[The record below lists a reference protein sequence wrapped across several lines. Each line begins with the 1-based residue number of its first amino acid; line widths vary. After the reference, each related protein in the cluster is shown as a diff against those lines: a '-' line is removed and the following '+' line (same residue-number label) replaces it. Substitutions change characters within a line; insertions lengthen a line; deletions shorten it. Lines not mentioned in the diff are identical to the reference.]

1 MVNKIKSKAKSR
13 KAWLKIHLYL
23 GLICGLFFVMTGIT
37 GSFLAFYIEIDEL
50 LHSELI
56 IEDSPNHQKQPYE
69 KIFQALKVAEPTR
82 DKAWRLE
89 LPDAPNRMITAR
101 YYKPVETQSLAFA
114 PLMLWVNPYTAE
126 VVSNRLWGDFAMTW
140 IYDLHF
146 SLLMDMN
153 GRLALSIIGIFIFL
167 SLCTGIYLWW
177 PSKYVLK
184 TAFTFKRHTSRQR
197 NNYDIHKLTGIYS
210 LPILV
215 IVVATGILLGLPP
228 VKPVVHALSP
238 LYSPANTQSLL
249 EDSGQRLS
257 LDQIVDIAQQQFP
270 TASVKWIETPDGI
283 TGSYR
288 INLRQH
294 GEPSQ
299 RFPKTN
305 VWVDQY
311 SGNILAIRDMYKDS
325 AGDTFLRWLH
335 PLHSGQAFGLTG
347 RIIVCISGL
356 LPIILFVTGI
366 IRWRQKQPKKRIHK
380 SQLQG

>member
-1 MVNKIKSKAKSR
+1 MSENIKSKAKTR
-13 KAWLKIHLYL
+13 KLWLNTHLYL
-23 GLICGLFFVMTGIT
+23 GLIFGLFFVMTGIT
-37 GSFLAFYIEIDEL
+37 GSVLAFYVEIDEL
-50 LHSELI
+50 LHPELI
-56 IEDSPNHQKQPYE
+56 IEDKPRQQKQSYE
-69 KIFQALKVAEPTR
+69 AVFQALKAAEPTR

-89 LPDAPNRMITAR
+89 LADDPNRMVTAR
-101 YYKPVETQSLAFA
+101 YYQPVETESLDFA

-126 VVSNRLWGDFAMTW
+126 VVSNRFWGDSAMTW

-146 SLLMDMN
+146 TLLLDTN
-153 GRLALSIIGIFIFL
+153 GRLAISIIGIFIFL

-177 PSKYVLK
+177 PSKHVLK

-197 NNYDIHKLTGIYS
+197 NNYDIHKLAGIYS

-215 IVVATGILLGLPP
+215 VIVATGVLLGLPP
-228 VKPVVHALSP
+228 VKPAVNALSA
-238 LYSPANTQSLL
+238 LYRPENTQSTLIDN
-249 EDSGQRLS
+249 EQRLP
-257 LDQIVDIAQQQFP
+257 LDHIVNIAQQQFP
-270 TASVKWIETPDGI
+270 TANVKWIETPDGI

-288 INLRQH
+288 INLRQD

-305 VWVDQY
+305 VWLDQY
-311 SGNILAIRDMYKDS
+311 SGKILAIRDIYKDS

-366 IRWRQKQPKKRIHK
+366 IRWRQKQRKKLPNK
-380 SQLQG
+380 PQ

>member
-1 MVNKIKSKAKSR
+1 MAKNIKSKAKTR
-13 KAWLKIHLYL
+13 KLWLNMHLYL
-23 GLICGLFFVMTGIT
+23 GLIFGLFFVMTAVT
-37 GSFLAFYIEIDEL
+37 GSLLAFYVEIDEL
-50 LHSELI
+50 LHPELI
-56 IEDSPNHQKQPYE
+56 IEGKANQQKQSYE
-69 KIFQALKVAEPTR
+69 TLFQALKVAEPTR

-89 LPDAPNRMITAR
+89 LPEDPNGIVTAR
-101 YYKPVETQSLAFA
+101 YYKPTETEHLAFA
-114 PLMLWVNPYTAE
+114 PLMVSLNPYTAE
-126 VVSNRLWGDFAMTW
+126 VVSNRFWGDFAMTW

-146 SLLMDMN
+146 TLLLDTN
-153 GRLALSIIGIFIFL
+153 GRLAISIIGIFIFL

-177 PSKYVLK
+177 PSKHVLK

-215 IVVATGILLGLPP
+215 VIVATGVLLGLPP
-228 VKPVVHALSP
+228 VKPAVNALSA
-238 LYSPANTQSLL
+238 LYSPENTQSTLI
-249 EDSGQRLS
+249 DNKQRLP
-257 LDQIVDIAQQQFP
+257 LDHIVNIAQQQFT
-270 TASVKWIETPDGI
+270 TANVKWIETPDGI

-288 INLRQH
+288 INLRQE

-305 VWVDQY
+305 VWLDQY
-311 SGNILAIRDMYKDS
+311 SGKILAIRDVYKDS

-366 IRWRQKQPKKRIHK
+366 IRWRQKQRKKLPNK
-380 SQLQG
+380 PQ

>member
-1 MVNKIKSKAKSR
+1 MAKNIKSKAKTR
-13 KAWLKIHLYL
+13 KLWLNMHLYL
-23 GLICGLFFVMTGIT
+23 GLIFGLFFVMTAVT
-37 GSFLAFYIEIDEL
+37 GSLLAFYVEIDEL
-50 LHSELI
+50 LHPELI
-56 IEDSPNHQKQPYE
+56 IEGKANQQKQSYE
-69 KIFQALKVAEPTR
+69 TLFQALKVTEPTR

-89 LPDAPNRMITAR
+89 LPEDPNGIVTAR
-101 YYKPVETQSLAFA
+101 YYKPTETEHLAFA
-114 PLMLWVNPYTAE
+114 PLMVSLNPYTAE
-126 VVSNRLWGDFAMTW
+126 VVSNRFWGDFAMTW

-146 SLLMDMN
+146 TLLLDTN
-153 GRLALSIIGIFIFL
+153 GRLAISIIGIFIFL

-177 PSKYVLK
+177 PSKHVLK

-215 IVVATGILLGLPP
+215 VIVATGVLLGLPP
-228 VKPVVHALSP
+228 VKPAVNALSA
-238 LYSPANTQSLL
+238 LYSPENTQSTLI
-249 EDSGQRLS
+249 DNKQRLP
-257 LDQIVDIAQQQFP
+257 LDHIVNIAQQQFT
-270 TASVKWIETPDGI
+270 TANVKWIETPDGI

-288 INLRQH
+288 INLRQE

-305 VWVDQY
+305 VWLDQY
-311 SGNILAIRDMYKDS
+311 SGKILAIRDVYKDS

-366 IRWRQKQPKKRIHK
+366 IRWRQKQRKKLPNK
-380 SQLQG
+380 PQ

>member
-1 MVNKIKSKAKSR
+1 MSKNIKSKAKTR
-13 KAWLKIHLYL
+13 KLWLNTHLYL
-23 GLICGLFFVMTGIT
+23 GLIFGLFFVMTAVT
-37 GSFLAFYIEIDEL
+37 GSLLAFYVEIDEL
-50 LHSELI
+50 LHPELI
-56 IEDSPNHQKQPYE
+56 IEGKANQQKQSYE
-69 KIFQALKVAEPTR
+69 TLFQALKIAEPTR

-89 LPDAPNRMITAR
+89 LPEDPNGIVTAR
-101 YYKPVETQSLAFA
+101 YYKPTETEHLAFA

-126 VVSNRLWGDFAMTW
+126 VVSNRFWGDFVMTW

-146 SLLMDMN
+146 TLLLDTN
-153 GRLALSIIGIFIFL
+153 GRLAISIIGIFIFL

-177 PSKYVLK
+177 PSKHVLK
-184 TAFTFKRHTSRQR
+184 TAFTFKRHTSPQR

-215 IVVATGILLGLPP
+215 VIVVTGVLLGFPP
-228 VKPVVHALSP
+228 VKPAVKAISP
-238 LYSPANTQSLL
+238 LYSPANTQSIPI
-249 EDSGQRLS
+249 EKVQRLP
-257 LDQIVDIAQQQFP
+257 LDHIVDIAQQQFP
-270 TASVKWIETPDGI
+270 TANVKWIETPDGI

-288 INLRQH
+288 INLRQQ

-305 VWVDQY
+305 VWLDQY
-311 SGNILAIRDMYKDS
+311 SGEILAVRDIHNDS
-325 AGDTFLRWLH
+325 AGDIFLRWLH

-366 IRWRQKQPKKRIHK
+366 IRWRQKQRNKLIHNP
-380 SQLQG
+380 Q